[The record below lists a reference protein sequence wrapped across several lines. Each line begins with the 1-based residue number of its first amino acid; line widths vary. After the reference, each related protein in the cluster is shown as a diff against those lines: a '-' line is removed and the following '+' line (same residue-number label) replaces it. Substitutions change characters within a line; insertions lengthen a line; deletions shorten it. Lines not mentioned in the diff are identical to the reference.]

1 MEEEEE
7 EEEEAEG
14 PWRSYQKAPRTG
26 LILLG
31 FETRP
36 PVNPLRVSSTNSLDY
51 ACDTLQRSRRR
62 RRRKNGSSF
71 QRAGN
76 FIRIWAGLKGS
87 REKRGG

>member
-1 MEEEEE
+1 MEEEE

-51 ACDTLQRSRRR
+51 ACDTL
-62 RRRKNGSSF
+62 
-71 QRAGN
+71 
-76 FIRIWAGLKGS
+76 
-87 REKRGG
+87 